1 MCFSNSLNNSI
12 PELIGRDP
20 FSPYDSFTWNNYFWS
35 ENYTKIRPVLK
46 KIHIYFLTLIWVDG
60 GVCWFSLN
68 NSKTVKAATLAF
80 CSIQLSLIRDVY
92 AKFGSLYLL
101 QSPDIGQN
109 SDVRISDFWISGQ
122 SLMKRN
128 CHNSWT
134 SDDINMELG

>member
-1 MCFSNSLNNSI
+1 MD
-12 PELIGRDP
+12 E
-20 FSPYDSFTWNNYFWS
+20 
-35 ENYTKIRPVLK
+35 
-46 KIHIYFLTLIWVDG
+46 

-80 CSIQLSLIRDVY
+80 CSIQLNLIRDVY

-101 QSPDIGQN
+101 QSPDIGRD

-128 CHNSWT
+128 CHNSST